1 MRNCGI
7 ANVLNFALMESDE
20 RKEDE
25 EDDMKDAVEEVWFTE
40 WSTNKIGRIDVTKDL
55 PFDIEIQES
64 DRDLTVKRGESEK
77 IKMVVA
83 MDPKY
88 ENDEDDKQ
96 TSITDLSEYGDDL
109 ITMRAAGTFTST
121 GYLGNSSGYFDVP
134 LNSFDKDENDN
145 DDNNIEQEVSF
156 LLTPSQ
162 NMIPGEYTLMLGAE
176 DESVLISKAVKIHVI

>member
-1 MRNCGI
+1 
-7 ANVLNFALMESDE
+7 MESDE
-20 RKEDE
+20 RKEVE
-25 EDDMKDAVEEVWFTE
+25 EDDMKDAVDEVWFTE

-55 PFDIEIQES
+55 PFDIEIQEA
-64 DRDLTVKRGESEK
+64 DRDLTVKSGESEK
-77 IKMVVA
+77 IQMVVA

-96 TSITDLSEYGDDL
+96 TSIT
-109 ITMRAAGTFTST
+109 TMRAAGTFTST

-162 NMIPGEYTLMLGAE
+162 NTIPGEYTLMLGAE
-176 DESVLISKAVKIHVI
+176 DESASISKAVKIHVI